1 MYTNENL
8 IFFLTIPSIFP
19 PSTKTYL
26 FLADKGFAPPPLTSM
41 SPKNVSFL
49 DGSPNSNKNSI
60 KSKQELFTLMNL
72 NGIWRLG
79 VAMYILVH
87 SKFQDFFQNHPWT
100 FFSKGIYLFSDLNY
114 ESGPGVSESPMI
126 SGQAEEEG
134 EGENISAKD
143 STMFLLFRPVP
154 ATWLRPKREN
164 IKNYIKVCFY
174 YNLRLIF
181 ITVLIRN

>member
-1 MYTNENL
+1 MN
-8 IFFLTIPSIFP
+8 FP
-19 PSTKTYL
+19 FKR
-26 FLADKGFAPPPLTSM
+26 
-41 SPKNVSFL
+41 NVF
-49 DGSPNSNKNSI
+49 
-60 KSKQELFTLMNL
+60 
-72 NGIWRLG
+72 
-79 VAMYILVH
+79 
-87 SKFQDFFQNHPWT
+87 
-100 FFSKGIYLFSDLNY
+100 FSDLNY

-126 SGQAEEEG
+126 SGLAEE

-143 STMFLLFRPVP
+143 STTFLLVRPVP